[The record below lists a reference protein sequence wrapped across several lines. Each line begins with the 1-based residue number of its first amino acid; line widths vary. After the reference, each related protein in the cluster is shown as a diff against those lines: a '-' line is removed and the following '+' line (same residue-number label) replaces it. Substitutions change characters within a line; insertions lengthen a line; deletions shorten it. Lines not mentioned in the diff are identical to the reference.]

1 MEDGEDDREGGK
13 ENSEEEVDGEKN
25 TINDGGE
32 DLIKK

>member
-13 ENSEEEVDGEKN
+13 ENSEEEVDEEKN